1 MFMSKVYFLGGEDV
15 AKRDSKEIN
24 KRAFIDAGGTP
35 AVLIFPW
42 TAKSVD
48 RSDEYRK
55 IMIDYFKDL
64 GACTV
69 DFAEYSESSEQIAEK
84 AERSDLIYLPGGL
97 TTVLVE
103 RIRNKNVDDL
113 LRNYPRVIVGRSAGA
128 LALCKE
134 CILTRNRDNPVTMII
149 AGIRLVDFR
158 IKVHYNFSKD
168 NELKKLSKQGKI
180 YGIPE
185 RSALVYNGGILSF
198 IGNVYLFQ
206 EGRKTRAG

>member
-42 TAKSVD
+42 TARSVD
-48 RSDEYRK
+48 RAAEYRK
-55 IMIDYFKDL
+55 TMIDYFKDL
-64 GACTV
+64 GASTV
-69 DFAEYSESSEQIAEK
+69 DFAEYSESSEEIAERT
-84 AERSDLIYLPGGL
+84 ERSDLIYLPGGL
-97 TTVLVE
+97 TRILVE

-128 LALCKE
+128 LALCRE
-134 CILTRNRDNPVTMII
+134 CILTRDKNNPVTMII
-149 AGIRLVDFR
+149 KGIRLVDFR
-158 IKVHYNFSKD
+158 VKVHYNSSKD
-168 NELKKLSKQGKI
+168 DELKKLSREGKI

-185 RSALVYNGGILSF
+185 RSALVYDGGILSF
-198 IGNVYLFQ
+198 IGDVYLFQ
-206 EGRKTRAG
+206 EGLKTRAG